1 MNAQQAYWANNGC
14 NGKAYQ
20 EASHKETCLHLFL
33 LQAIAPFNAIK
44 KVAKP
49 SMRGLATGD
58 ICFFLL
64 GSGRHAKRTKPPIGL
79 VGLLILNQYLQELKA
94 LSHWYTP
101 CYPFSSVLSNEM
113 SS

>member
-1 MNAQQAYWANNGC
+1 MHNKQIGPTTDAME
-14 NGKAYQ
+14 KPIKRPRTKKL
-20 EASHKETCLHLFL
+20 ASISFSLVL
-33 LQAIAPFNAIK
+33 FNAIK

-79 VGLLILNQYLQELKA
+79 VDLLTLYQYLQELMVS
-94 LSHWYTP
+94 SHWYTP

-113 SS
+113 SY